1 MSPRREAFCTIL
13 CTLAV
18 PVAVIVAF
26 GAAVQ
31 CLKGQR
37 AEATPPEPAEV
48 RDEAWYQE
56 ALKESRVLRHRC
68 EEERAEADLKRD
80 DAEERAYDCERRLDD
95 LRRRK

>member
-1 MSPRREAFCTIL
+1 MTPRREAAYVIL
-13 CTLAV
+13 CTLVV
-18 PVAVIVAF
+18 PIGVIVAF

-37 AEATPPEPAEV
+37 AEATPPEPAEY

-68 EEERAEADLKRD
+68 EEERAEAELKRD
-80 DAEERAYDCERRLDD
+80 DAEDRAYDCERRLDE
-95 LRRRK
+95 LKRRK